1 MKKQMKKTDRRNFCV
16 TICLLVAFALWTIAV
31 GSIDVQPIGPRH
43 SEVGFATMNGLVHR
57 LIGMHMQ
64 LYVITDWLGLVP
76 IGFALGFAAL
86 GFVQLVKRKSILKV
100 DNSILILGGYY
111 ILVIVVYVFFEIH
124 IVNYR
129 PVLIEGYLEASYPSS
144 TTMLVTTV
152 MPTAMMQLSERVKN
166 SRFRYVLK
174 LLINSFM
181 VFMVIGRFV
190 SGVHWISDI
199 IGGLLLSAGLVM
211 LYYSV
216 MKSKEL

>member
-1 MKKQMKKTDRRNFCV
+1 MKRQMKKTGRRNFCV

-111 ILVIVVYVFFEIH
+111 ILVIVMYVFFEIH

-152 MPTAMMQLSERVKN
+152 MPTAMMQLSGRVKN

-216 MKSKEL
+216 IKS

>member
-16 TICLLVAFALWTIAV
+16 TICLLVAFVLWTIAV

-57 LIGMHMQ
+57 LIGIHMQ

>member
-1 MKKQMKKTDRRNFCV
+1 M
-16 TICLLVAFALWTIAV
+16 
-31 GSIDVQPIGPRH
+31 
-43 SEVGFATMNGLVHR
+43 
-57 LIGMHMQ
+57 
-64 LYVITDWLGLVP
+64 
-76 IGFALGFAAL
+76 
-86 GFVQLVKRKSILKV
+86 KRKSILKV

-152 MPTAMMQLSERVKN
+152 MPAAMMQLSERVKN

>member
-1 MKKQMKKTDRRNFCV
+1 MKRQMKKTGRRNFCV

-57 LIGMHMQ
+57 LIGIHMQ

-190 SGVHWISDI
+190 SGVHWVSDI

-216 MKSKEL
+216 IKS